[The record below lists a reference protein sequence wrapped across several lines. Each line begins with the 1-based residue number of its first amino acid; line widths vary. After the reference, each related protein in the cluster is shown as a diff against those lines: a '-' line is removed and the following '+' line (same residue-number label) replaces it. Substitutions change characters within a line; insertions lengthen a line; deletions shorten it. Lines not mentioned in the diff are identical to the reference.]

1 MKAFTKFSDYDMF
14 STLFIK
20 FIYNFIIFHIFRL
33 EYAQWHKH
41 IIWNFLM
48 KSIIHHIGKEILGIY
63 FGGFLTFDAA
73 LLINS
78 PEYRIWR
85 QLIFI
90 SHFDNSKVIKLL
102 LYHYPGEHERTAVNQ
117 LCIKNSFTIFPGI
130 QFLN

>member
-1 MKAFTKFSDYDMF
+1 
-14 STLFIK
+14 
-20 FIYNFIIFHIFRL
+20 
-33 EYAQWHKH
+33 
-41 IIWNFLM
+41 M
-48 KSIIHHIGKEILGIY
+48 KSSYEINNPSSSKRNSRNK
-63 FGGFLTFDAA
+63 FGGFSIFDAA

-78 PEYRIWR
+78 LEYRIWR

-90 SHFDNSKVIKLL
+90 SHFDISKVIKLL

>member
-1 MKAFTKFSDYDMF
+1 
-14 STLFIK
+14 
-20 FIYNFIIFHIFRL
+20 
-33 EYAQWHKH
+33 
-41 IIWNFLM
+41 M

-117 LCIKNSFTIFPGI
+117 LCIKKQFHYISRNSISKLIRKPLKGCTPNKKFYRKQLIVDELIFV
-130 QFLN
+130 NKWE